1 MPVFRRMFAYS
12 LALLFVACIHFA
24 NASAQDTVTG
34 AFEGTVTN
42 SVTGQP
48 IAGATAE
55 ITNVETGIVVTKVTD
70 ARGRFYQGL
79 LLPGLYKI
87 RVTMSG
93 FAPNETFQ
101 RLKIARTGE
110 VVPVPVSLDPVPAAP
125 PPATPPAATGAPTT
139 PSGAANPTTT
149 PPTTA
154 PATPPAGTP
163 PATPPPT
170 TPAPTAAA
178 AAAAASGNEVR
189 SSINTLDARRSG
201 SYSEN
206 EVTALPL
213 GGATFTRSF
222 DELALLLPGVA
233 PPPQTLGSVAGP
245 GQGPGVGTSGQFAV
259 NGLRSRANN
268 FTVDGSDNNDE
279 DIGVR
284 RQGFLALIPQPI
296 ESIREYQAITLLA
309 PAQFGRNFGAN
320 VNAVSKSGGNQF
332 HGSTYGFFN
341 SSQLN
346 ARNYFD
352 SANGNGLTPVT
363 TAGGN
368 AVLMNGQSLTVRN
381 QSGGENS
388 FTLGQVGATFGGP
401 IRRERTF
408 FFLSAEGQILN
419 ATQEENFIVPTIEQR
434 GVYGSGATGLNSDP
448 FNQSV
453 AVRTRPTNASGDAFF
468 SLFPFANNP
477 TGIYGANTYTQVLPS
492 SARGIVASAKIDHN
506 FKLGGRTQSLTGRY
520 NATDDWRQI
529 GKVGEAIFSSLKPEI
544 RTQNLSLFFNSQL
557 NGSGSLFNQVR
568 LSYGRTRLRFLEV
581 RPCTV
586 TDAAFSNDCLLGS
599 DQFPNQP
606 FLLNRMEV
614 ANLTQPGRQTTY
626 EPLIF
631 GRQTIHTEDDLGPL
645 GQVQIAGFSPLG
657 VDVYNFPQRRVNNT
671 YQIADILTARTG
683 DHSLAFG
690 TDNRRSEL
698 NSNLLRLTRPLV
710 TFNGS
715 PSLIVNRP
723 FKPEDLAATGVPSN
737 FFLTL
742 SNAGTTPTNAVG
754 DLSLR
759 FFQLNFFAQ
768 DDWRIRP
775 NFSLAY
781 GLRYETNTT
790 PRELNQRIE
799 QTFSN
804 SSLGLVPG
812 LQTFIGNRRK
822 IFDSDRNNFAPRVS
836 FAYSPSWLGKDRTT
850 VFRAGFGMFFDQIL
864 GAVVSQSRNVFPRF
878 IPLNFGGLF
887 AQNKEVPLSF
897 VNPATTSL
905 QGIPLVRNGNQLNLP
920 LNAGTVSLLN
930 QNFPPAFGLTL
941 PAQNLALPN
950 AFHYTFAFE
959 QQLSRDLT
967 FSLAYVGTNGR
978 NLLRLTTPNLGPA
991 NNVAPTRFQALPGEG
1006 NIPGEPVFFGRVCV
1020 PSTNIQRAQ
1029 NPCPGRPQPD
1039 IGAVNIYKTTGSS
1052 RYDSLQVEMRGRFAG
1067 ALQLNASY
1075 VFSDARDDVSEA
1087 FELAGSSSLPQ
1098 NSLNPNGE
1106 RAAANFDIRHRG
1118 TVSAIYDAD
1127 SLKAKLSGM
1136 GWMLSGMQVALIG
1149 RVQTGQPF
1157 TVNSVYDV
1165 NLDGNLTDRL
1175 NTTTGLTMTGDG
1187 RQPIVVQTTDLTGLL
1202 AATGADGTVGRNS
1215 FRAGSLATF
1224 DLAVSKAIQFSSSK
1238 RFVIRADMFN
1248 LLNRANFGI
1257 PVRWLEA
1264 PAFGRAVNTVTPGFR
1279 LQFSVKLEF

>member
-1 MPVFRRMFAYS
+1 MPIMIRMFAGS
-12 LALLFVACIHFA
+12 LALFLAVCFFHMTV
-24 NASAQDTVTG
+24 SAQDTVTG

-48 IAGATAE
+48 IEGATAE
-55 ITNVETGIVVTKVTD
+55 ITNVETGIIVTKLTD

-87 RVTMSG
+87 RVTMNG
-93 FAPNETFQ
+93 YAPNETFQ

-110 VVPVPVSLDPVPAAP
+110 VVPVPVSLDPVTVA
-125 PPATPPAATGAPTT
+125 ATPPTTVPAP
-139 PSGAANPTTT
+139 TT
-149 PPTTA
+149 PPTTP

-163 PATPPPT
+163 PATT
-170 TPAPTAAA
+170 TPATTAPAPSPSV

-201 SYSEN
+201 SFSEE

-213 GGATFTRSF
+213 GGVTYTRSF

-245 GQGPGVGTSGQFAV
+245 GQGAGVGTSGQFAV

-296 ESIREYQAITLLA
+296 ESIREYQAVTLLA

-332 HGSTYGFFN
+332 HGSAYGFFN

-346 ARNYFD
+346 ARNVFD
-352 SANGNGLTPVT
+352 SANGNALTQVRT
-363 TAGGN
+363 NSGN
-368 AVLMNGQSLTVRN
+368 AVLMDGQPLQVPN
-381 QSGGENS
+381 HSGGENS
-388 FTLGQVGATFGGP
+388 FTLGQFGATLGGP
-401 IRRERTF
+401 IRRENTF
-408 FFLSAEGQILN
+408 FFLSAEGQKLN
-419 ATQEENFIVPTIEQR
+419 ATQEENFIVPAIEQR
-434 GVYGSGATGLNSDP
+434 GVYGSGATGLDRDP
-448 FNQSV
+448 FNPSV
-453 AVRTRPTNASGDAFF
+453 TVRTRPTNASGDAFF

-477 TGIYGANTYTQVLPS
+477 TGIYGLNTFTQVLPS

-520 NATDDWRQI
+520 NVTDDWRQI
-529 GKVGEAIFSSLKPEI
+529 GKVGEAIFSSLKPEV
-544 RTQNLSLFFNSQL
+544 RTQNLSLFFNSQV
-557 NGSGSLFNQVR
+557 NSAGSVFNQVR
-568 LSYGRTRLRFLEV
+568 LSYGRTRLRFLEI

-586 TDAAFSNDCLLGS
+586 TDAAYSNDCLIGS
-599 DQFPNQP
+599 DRFPQQP
-606 FLLNRMEV
+606 FLLNRTSTENV
-614 ANLTQPGRQTTY
+614 TQPGTQTTY
-626 EPLIF
+626 RRLVF
-631 GRQTIHTEDDLGPL
+631 GNQRVHTEDDLGPL

-671 YQIADILTARTG
+671 YQVADVLTARVSN
-683 DHSLAFG
+683 HSLAFG
-690 TDNRRSEL
+690 TDIRRSEL
-698 NSNLLRLTRPLV
+698 NSSLLRLTRPLV

-715 PSLIVNRP
+715 PALIVNRP

-742 SNAGTTPTNAVG
+742 ANAGSTPAEAVG

-759 FFQLNFFAQ
+759 FYQLNFFAQ
-768 DDWRIRP
+768 DDWKVAK
-775 NFSLAY
+775 NLSLAF
-781 GLRYETNTT
+781 GLRYEANTT

-804 SSLGLVPG
+804 ASLGLVPG
-812 LQTFIGNRRK
+812 LQTFTGNRRK
-822 IFDSDRNNFAPRVS
+822 IFEPDNNNFAPRVS
-836 FAYSPSWLGKDRTT
+836 FAYSSNAFGKDRTT
-850 VFRAGFGMFFDQIL
+850 VFRGGFGMFFDQIL
-864 GAVVSQSRNVFPRF
+864 GAVVSQSRNVFPTF
-878 IPLNFGGLF
+878 VPLNFGGLY
-887 AQNKEVPLSF
+887 AQDREIALSF

-905 QGIPLVRNGNQLNLP
+905 QGVPLVRNGNQLNLP
-920 LNAGTVSLLN
+920 LNAGTINLLN

-941 PAQNLALPN
+941 PAQRLTLPN
-950 AFHYTFAFE
+950 ALHYTFAFE

-967 FSLAYVGTNGR
+967 FSLAYVGTTGR
-978 NLLRLTTPNLGPA
+978 NLLRITTPNLGPA
-991 NNVAPTRFQALPGEG
+991 NNIAPTRFVALPGDG
-1006 NIPGEPVFFGRVCV
+1006 DSFPGEPVIFGRICV
-1020 PSTNIQRAQ
+1020 PSVAIATSQTQR
-1029 NPCPGRPQPD
+1029 PCPGRPQPG
-1039 IGAVNIYKTTGSS
+1039 IGAVNIYDTTGES
-1052 RYDSLQVEMRGRFAG
+1052 RFDSLQVEMRWRFARS
-1067 ALQLNASY
+1067 LQLQASY

-1098 NSLNPNGE
+1098 NSLNFAGE
-1106 RAAANFDIRHRG
+1106 RGPANFDIRHRG
-1118 TVSAIYDAD
+1118 TVAAIYDANQ
-1127 SLKAKLSGM
+1127 LKEKLSGM
-1136 GWMLSGMQVALIG
+1136 AWLLSGMQAALIG
-1149 RVQTGQPF
+1149 RLQSGQPF
-1157 TVNSVYDV
+1157 TVNTVYDV

-1175 NTTTGLTMTGDG
+1175 NSTSGLTETGDG
-1187 RQPIVVQTTDLTGLL
+1187 RQPVTVQTTNLTGLL
-1202 AATGADGTVGRNS
+1202 APTGNDGSVARNS
-1215 FRAGSLATF
+1215 FRAGSLVTF
-1224 DLAVSKAIQFSSSK
+1224 DLAISKAIQFSGSK
-1238 RFVIRADMFN
+1238 RLVIRTELFN

-1264 PAFGRAVNTVTPGFR
+1264 PGFGKAASTVTPGFR
-1279 LQFSVKLEF
+1279 LQFSLKLEF

>member
-1 MPVFRRMFAYS
+1 MPISIKSFACCFILVVMLS
-12 LALLFVACIHFA
+12 FA
-24 NASAQDTVTG
+24 AFAQDTVTG

-42 SVTGQP
+42 SVTGQS
-48 IAGATAE
+48 IQGATAE
-55 ITNVETGIVVTKVTD
+55 ITNVETGIVVTKLTD

-79 LLPGLYKI
+79 LSPGLYKI
-87 RVTMSG
+87 RVTMNG
-93 FAPNETFQ
+93 FVPNETFQ

-110 VVPVPVSLDPVPAAP
+110 VVPVPVNLDPVTASA
-125 PPATPPAATGAPTT
+125 
-139 PSGAANPTTT
+139 T
-149 PPTTA
+149 PPTTPTNPTA
-154 PATPPAGTP
+154 PPTTP
-163 PATPPPT
+163 PATPPPAGT
-170 TPAPTAAA
+170 PTTATPATSAAPSA

-213 GGATFTRSF
+213 GGVTYTRSF

-245 GQGPGVGTSGQFAV
+245 GQGAGVGTSGQFAV

-296 ESIREYQAITLLA
+296 ESIREYQAVTLLA

-332 HGSTYGFFN
+332 HGSAYGFFN

-346 ARNYFD
+346 ARNVFD
-352 SANGNGLTPVT
+352 SANGNALTQVRT
-363 TAGGN
+363 SSGN
-368 AVLMNGQSLTVRN
+368 PVLMDGQSLQVRN
-381 QSGGENS
+381 LSGGENS
-388 FTLGQVGATFGGP
+388 FTLGQFGATLGGP
-401 IRRERTF
+401 IRRESTF
-408 FFLSAEGQILN
+408 FFLSAEGQKLN

-448 FNQSV
+448 FNPNV

-477 TGIYGANTYTQVLPS
+477 TGIYGLNTYTQVLPN

-520 NATDDWRQI
+520 NVTDDWRQI
-529 GKVGEAIFSSLKPEI
+529 GKVGEAIFSSLKPEV
-544 RTQNLSLFFNSQL
+544 RTQNLSLFFNSQV

-568 LSYGRTRLRFLEV
+568 VSYGRTRLRFLEI

-599 DQFPNQP
+599 ERFPNQP
-606 FLLNRMEV
+606 FLLNRTETE
-614 ANLTQPGRQTTY
+614 NLTQPGRQTTY
-626 EPLIF
+626 RRVTS
-631 GRQTIHTEDDLGPL
+631 GNQTIHTEDDLGPL

-671 YQIADILTARTG
+671 YQFADILTARINN
-683 DHSLAFG
+683 HSLAFG
-690 TDNRRSEL
+690 TDIRRSEL
-698 NSNLLRLTRPLV
+698 NSSLLRLTRPLV

-715 PSLIVNRP
+715 PALIVNRP

-742 SNAGTTPTNAVG
+742 ANAGNLPVEAVG

-759 FFQLNFFAQ
+759 FYQLNFFAQ
-768 DDWRIRP
+768 DDWKIAK
-775 NFSLAY
+775 NLSLAF
-781 GLRYETNTT
+781 GLRYEANTT

-804 SSLGLVPG
+804 SALGLLPG
-812 LQTFIGNRRK
+812 LQAFTGNRRK
-822 IFDSDRNNFAPRVS
+822 IFEPDENNFAPRVS
-836 FAYSPSWLGKDRTT
+836 FAYSSKVFGKDRTT
-850 VFRAGFGMFFDQIL
+850 VFRGGVGMFFDQIL
-864 GAVVSQSRNVFPRF
+864 GAVVSQSRNVFPTF
-878 IPLNFGGLF
+878 VPLNFGGLF
-887 AQNKEVPLSF
+887 AQDKEIALSF

-905 QGIPLVRNGNQLNLP
+905 QGVPLVRNGNQLNLP
-920 LNAGTVSLLN
+920 LNAGTVQLLN

-941 PAQNLALPN
+941 PAQRLTLPN
-950 AFHYTFAFE
+950 ALQYTFAFE
-959 QQLSRDLT
+959 QQLSRNLT
-967 FSLAYVGTNGR
+967 FSLAYVGTTGR
-978 NLLRLTTPNLGPA
+978 NLLRVTTPNLGPA
-991 NNVAPTRFQALPGEG
+991 NNIAPTRFLALSGEG
-1006 NIPGEPVFFGRVCV
+1006 NIPGEPVIFGRVCV
-1020 PSTNIQRAQ
+1020 PSVAIAVSQTQR
-1029 NPCPGRPQPD
+1029 PCPGRPQQG
-1039 IGAVNIYKTTGSS
+1039 IGAVNIYDTTGSS
-1052 RYDSLQVEMRGRFAG
+1052 RFDSFQMEMRGRFATG
-1067 ALQLNASY
+1067 LQLQASY

-1098 NSLNPNGE
+1098 NSLSFAGE
-1106 RAAANFDIRHRG
+1106 RSPANFDIRHRG
-1118 TVSAIYDAD
+1118 TVAAIYEAD
-1127 SLKAKLSGM
+1127 KLKEQLSAM
-1136 GWMLSGMQVALIG
+1136 GWLLKGMQVALIG
-1149 RVQTGQPF
+1149 RLQTGQPF

-1175 NTTTGLTMTGDG
+1175 NNTNGLTETGDG
-1187 RQPIVVQTTDLTGLL
+1187 RQPITVQTTNLIGLL
-1202 AATGADGTVGRNS
+1202 APTGNDGSVARNS
-1215 FRAGSLATF
+1215 FRAGSLMTF
-1224 DLAVSKAIQFSSSK
+1224 DLAISKAIQFSGSK
-1238 RFVIRADMFN
+1238 RLVIRADMFN
-1248 LLNRANFGI
+1248 LFNRANFGI

-1264 PAFGRAVNTVTPGFR
+1264 PGFGQAASTVTPGFR

>member
-1 MPVFRRMFAYS
+1 MPIIRRMFAYS
-12 LALLFVACIHFA
+12 VALLFAACFSHA
-24 NASAQDTVTG
+24 VASAQDTVTG

-42 SVTGQP
+42 SVTGQL
-48 IAGATAE
+48 IEGATAE
-55 ITNVETGIVVTKVTD
+55 ITNVETGIVVTKMTD

-79 LLPGLYKI
+79 LSPGLYKI
-87 RVTMSG
+87 RVTMNG
-93 FAPNETFQ
+93 YTPNETFQ

-110 VVPVPVSLDPVPAAP
+110 VVPVPVSLDPVTVGATP
-125 PPATPPAATGAPTT
+125 PTTPPTPATPP
-139 PSGAANPTTT
+139 TT
-149 PPTTA
+149 PPT
-154 PATPPAGTP
+154 TPPAGTP
-163 PATPPPT
+163 PTVPPPT
-170 TPAPTAAA
+170 TPAPSASA
-178 AAAAASGNEVR
+178 AAAAASGNEIR

-201 SYSEN
+201 SYSEA

-213 GGATFTRSF
+213 GSATYTRSF

-245 GQGPGVGTSGQFAV
+245 GQGAGVGTSGQFAV

-320 VNAVSKSGGNQF
+320 VNAVSKSGGNQV

-346 ARNYFD
+346 ARNVFD
-352 SANGNGLTPVT
+352 SANGNALTPVT
-363 TAGGN
+363 TSTGS
-368 AVLMNGQSLTVRN
+368 AVSLDGQPLRVAN
-381 QSGGENS
+381 HSGGEDS
-388 FTLGQVGATFGGP
+388 FTLAQFGATLGGP
-401 IRRERTF
+401 IRKERTF
-408 FFLSAEGQILN
+408 FFLAAEGQKLN
-419 ATQEENFIVPTIEQR
+419 STQEENFAVPTIEQR
-434 GVYGSGATGLNSDP
+434 GVYGSGATGLNRDP

-477 TGIYGANTYTQVLPS
+477 TGIYGQNTFTQVLPN
-492 SARGIVASAKIDHN
+492 SARGIVGSAKIDHN
-506 FKLGGRTQSLTGRY
+506 FKLGGRTQSLTGRF
-520 NATDDWRQI
+520 NVTDDWRQI
-529 GKVGEAIFSSLKPEI
+529 GKTGEAIFSTLKPEV
-544 RTQNLSLFFNSQL
+544 RTQNLSLFFNSQV
-557 NGSGSLFNQVR
+557 NGAGNVFNQVR
-568 LSYGRTRLRFLEV
+568 VSYGRTRLNFREV

-586 TDAAFSNDCLLGS
+586 TDAAYSNDCLLGS

-606 FLLNRMEV
+606 FLLNRTSTE
-614 ANLTQPGRQTTY
+614 NLTQPGTPTTY
-626 EPLIF
+626 QRLVF

-671 YQIADILTARTG
+671 YQVADVLTARIS

-690 TDNRRSEL
+690 TDIRRSEL
-698 NSNLLRLTRPLV
+698 NSNLLRITRPLV

-742 SNAGTTPTNAVG
+742 ANAGTSPTDAVG

-759 FFQLNFFAQ
+759 FYQLNFFAQ
-768 DDWRIRP
+768 DDWKIGKSL
-775 NFSLAY
+775 SLAF

-790 PRELNQRIE
+790 PRELNRRIE
-799 QTFSN
+799 QTFS
-804 SSLGLVPG
+804 SASLGLVPG
-812 LQTFIGNRRK
+812 LQTFTGNRTK
-822 IFDSDRNNFAPRVS
+822 IFESDKNNFAPRVS
-836 FAYSPSWLGKDRTT
+836 VAYTPNLFGKDRTT

-864 GAVVSQSRNVFPRF
+864 GAVVSQSRNVFPTF
-878 IPLNFGGLF
+878 VPLNFGGLY
-887 AQNKEVPLSF
+887 AQDKEVALSF

-905 QGIPLVRNGNQLNLP
+905 QGVPLVKNGNQLNLP

-930 QNFPPAFGLTL
+930 QNFPPSFGLTL
-941 PAQNLALPN
+941 PAQNLTLPN

-967 FSLAYVGTNGR
+967 FSLAYVGTTGR
-978 NLLRLTTPNLGPA
+978 DLLRVTTPNLGPA
-991 NNVAPTRFQALPGEG
+991 NNIAPTRFQALSGEG

-1020 PSTNIQRAQ
+1020 PSSNIQRAQ
-1029 NPCPGRPQPD
+1029 NPCPGRPVKD
-1039 IGAVNIYKTTGSS
+1039 IGAVNIYNTTGSS
-1052 RYDSLQVEMRGRFAG
+1052 RFDSLQVELRGRFFQ
-1067 ALQLNASY
+1067 ALQLQASY

-1098 NSLNPNGE
+1098 NSLNPTGE

-1118 TVSAIYDAD
+1118 TVAAIYDAD
-1127 SLKAKLSGM
+1127 KLKEKLAGM

-1149 RVQTGQPF
+1149 RVQGGQPF
-1157 TVNSVYDV
+1157 TVNTVYDV

-1175 NTTTGLTMTGDG
+1175 NNTNGLTVTGDG
-1187 RQPIVVQTTDLTGLL
+1187 RQPITVSATNLTDLL
-1202 AATGADGTVGRNS
+1202 AATGADGTVARNS

-1224 DLAVSKAIQFSSSK
+1224 DLAVSKAIQFSTSK
-1238 RFVIRADMFN
+1238 RLVFRADLFN
-1248 LLNRANFGI
+1248 LFNRANFGI

-1264 PAFGRAVNTVTPGFR
+1264 PGFGKAVNTVTPGFR